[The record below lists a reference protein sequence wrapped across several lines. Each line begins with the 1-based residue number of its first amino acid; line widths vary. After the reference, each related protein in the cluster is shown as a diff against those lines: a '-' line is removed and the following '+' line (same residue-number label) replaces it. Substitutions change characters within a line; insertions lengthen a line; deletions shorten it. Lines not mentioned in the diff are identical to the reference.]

1 MSNLEKAKQ
10 INERIELQA
19 DGRISVWCAGAWET
33 SRLLAGLLS
42 RIEDL
47 ERHLDKQDQSIDN
60 KAMAQ
65 IEAPFKEWCDGF
77 VDGGLL
83 DD

>member
-1 MSNLEKAKQ
+1 MIRKPE
-10 INERIELQA
+10 
-19 DGRISVWCAGAWET
+19 
-33 SRLLAGLLS
+33 
-42 RIEDL
+42 
-47 ERHLDKQDQSIDN
+47 SIDN

-65 IEAPFKEWCDGF
+65 IEAPFKEWCDGL